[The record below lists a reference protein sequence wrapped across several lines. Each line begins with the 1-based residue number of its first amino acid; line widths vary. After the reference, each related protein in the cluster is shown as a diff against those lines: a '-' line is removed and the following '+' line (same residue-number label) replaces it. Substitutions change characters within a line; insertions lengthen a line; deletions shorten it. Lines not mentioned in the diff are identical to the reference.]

1 MRAPYQILAIPYKII
16 NGNILC
22 CILHRADTDHWQFI
36 AGGGED
42 KEIPIE
48 AARREIFEEVGIEIR
63 NIIQLDTICFIPA
76 NCISE
81 KHRKN
86 WSEHTYVIPE
96 YSFAFKCGN
105 EIILSKEHA
114 EYKWVDYKEANKL
127 LTFDSN
133 KTALYELKCRLNDSI

>member
-1 MRAPYQILAIPYKII
+1 MRAPYQILAIPYRII
-16 NGNILC
+16 NGNILFC
-22 CILHRADTDHWQFI
+22 VLHRADIDYWQFI

-63 NIIQLDTICFIPA
+63 NIIQLDTICSIPA

-86 WSEHTYVIPE
+86 WSKHTYVIPE
-96 YSFAFKCGN
+96 YSFAFECGSEIFLSN
-105 EIILSKEHA
+105 EHT
-114 EYKWVDYKEANKL
+114 EYLWADYERANEL

-133 KTALYELKCRLNDSI
+133 KTSLYELGCRLKNGI